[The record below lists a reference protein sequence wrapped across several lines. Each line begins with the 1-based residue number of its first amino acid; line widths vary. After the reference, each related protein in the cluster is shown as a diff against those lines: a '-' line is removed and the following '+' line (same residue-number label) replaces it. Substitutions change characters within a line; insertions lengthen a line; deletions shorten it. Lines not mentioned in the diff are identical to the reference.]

1 MLCICVSLLG
11 IPITLLA
18 FKSVGELIAKG
29 VATFVTKFER
39 KILKRPEP
47 KKLQAKSALILFM
60 MMLLLIVLSSLLLVY
75 FLNWSFVTS
84 AYFWF
89 ITFSTIGFGD
99 YVPEI
104 PQRIRQ
110 LTPNNFTHDDNDNKP
125 SDGERTTFAIFEGLF
140 LTFYL
145 ILGLC
150 VVSSVLNSIM
160 MALEE
165 YKCRPPCPG
174 CIPRKTQHQGNI
186 DDYTPT
192 EGEANATYLSMN
204 NYGFHKDNMTSVAE

>member
-1 MLCICVSLLG
+1 M
-11 IPITLLA
+11 
-18 FKSVGELIAKG
+18 
-29 VATFVTKFER
+29 ATFVTKFER

-75 FLNWSFVTS
+75 FLNWSFVTG

-99 YVPEI
+99 YVPGL

-110 LTPNNFTHDDNDNKP
+110 LTPNNFTHEDNDNKP

-174 CIPRKTQHQGNI
+174 CVPRKTQHQGNI
-186 DDYTPT
+186 DNYTPT